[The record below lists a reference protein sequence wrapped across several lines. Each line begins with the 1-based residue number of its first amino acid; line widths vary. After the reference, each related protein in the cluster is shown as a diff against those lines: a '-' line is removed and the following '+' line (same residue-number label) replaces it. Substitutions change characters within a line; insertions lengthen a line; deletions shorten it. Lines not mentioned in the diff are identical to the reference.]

1 MSSKRVGGKNECNTS
16 ILVANELGS
25 TIGEVAIAD
34 GLSISAV
41 VAMKGMPILLT
52 ETNSLSSDVSNYM
65 KIMV

>member
-1 MSSKRVGGKNECNTS
+1 M
-16 ILVANELGS
+16 
-25 TIGEVAIAD
+25 AIAD